1 MNNNSYYNEVDSD
14 QDLNIRDA
22 DSKSRV
28 KLGQAKRDKRNKAK
42 ELKAAFKQRL
52 KSLDNTKDRRE
63 LKEQFKSSLKD
74 IDTGLESNRGGA
86 GSTVQDD
93 GVDNV
98 DSSND
103 GSVGGGGVE
112 FNGSVLICIN
122 GSPYYIDIPY
132 DSDTGPYAPSSGAN
146 FPITAP

>member
-103 GSVGGGGVE
+103 GSGSGGGGLPDGFEEETLDVV
-112 FNGSVLICIN
+112 NDDN
-122 GSPYYIDIPY
+122 
-132 DSDTGPYAPSSGAN
+132 
-146 FPITAP
+146 TAGQRLFLTKAV